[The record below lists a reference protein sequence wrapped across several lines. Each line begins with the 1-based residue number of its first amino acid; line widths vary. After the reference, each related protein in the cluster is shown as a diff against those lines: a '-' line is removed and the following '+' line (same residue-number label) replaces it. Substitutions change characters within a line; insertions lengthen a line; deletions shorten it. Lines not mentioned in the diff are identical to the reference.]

1 MQNIKKYPKTIIAF
15 FIKFILIITISS
27 FLTPVFSND
36 GIDMDEQIKEYQ
48 KRRDNN
54 KTLWGKIFNSAQHKQ
69 TITDSDVKFLQ
80 EALEINPD
88 PINPDD
94 KYIIKYRA
102 LDASGK
108 VIWDSYQTYDLIF
121 DSNYNVLKR
130 YGFKEATTSED
141 DRLQNVDYGKQ
152 EPNYLG
158 CMFGYD
164 KTQKIRIK
172 QRYFTSE
179 GKVNWQD
186 EDSWDREFDELG
198 RIIKSIIYTSD
209 SNSEEDK
216 QVNWDSDYTY
226 YCFYDQQG
234 KQLHSV
240 TRNRHY
246 KLENGKIQVD
256 WASEKT
262 FDQKFN
268 DDGSRN
274 MRYFTQDGKINWE
287 NENTCNYDAIGN
299 TQNLEGTQISS
310 QERELEDK
318 LQVYK
323 KEAYNYVLEIELT

>member
-1 MQNIKKYPKTIIAF
+1 M
-15 FIKFILIITISS
+15 
-27 FLTPVFSND
+27 
-36 GIDMDEQIKEYQ
+36 
-48 KRRDNN
+48 
-54 KTLWGKIFNSAQHKQ
+54 
-69 TITDSDVKFLQ
+69 
-80 EALEINPD
+80 
-88 PINPDD
+88 
-94 KYIIKYRA
+94 
-102 LDASGK
+102 
-108 VIWDSYQTYDLIF
+108 
-121 DSNYNVLKR
+121 
-130 YGFKEATTSED
+130 
-141 DRLQNVDYGKQ
+141 
-152 EPNYLG
+152 G
-158 CMFGYD
+158 CIFGYD

-209 SNSEEDK
+209 SNSKEDK

-274 MRYFTQDGKINWE
+274 MRYFTQDDKINWE

-323 KEAYNYVLEIELT
+323 KEDYNYVLEIDIPQLVDKVDLTQEDNKTTNVLLQDAVKVLFEKTAYQLVDFEYLFTSQIKQMVQNEDIKDLLQLLTTQINKLNVDKIQNQEKIQTKLQSTNISMPLTQTIKQLAQDVVINVLNWNKDQLQLNDNQITKVKNAISDLFEVFQKFRHFFVF